1 MDGMRARRGQPQAA
15 NHWCFNR
22 HLNAVNLAP
31 GNGGAGFWKKTKKHR
46 RWVRGGGLFFLFF
59 LFFTEGEDEKDE
71 KTESIQKTSI
81 VCCLSQVTLA
91 QLRF

>member
-1 MDGMRARRGQPQAA
+1 MRARRGQPQAA

-31 GNGGAGFWKKTKKHR
+31 GNGGAGFWEKNKTHR
-46 RWVRGGGLFFLFF
+46 RWVRGGGLFF
-59 LFFTEGEDEKDE
+59 FFTEGEDEKDE
-71 KTESIQKTSI
+71 KDEKAESIQKTSI

-91 QLRF
+91 QLRL

>member
-31 GNGGAGFWKKTKKHR
+31 GNGGAGLWEKTKQNTQTLGKR
-46 RWVRGGGLFFLFF
+46 RRFVFFVFFLRKGKMKKMKKRKVFRK
-59 LFFTEGEDEKDE
+59 L
-71 KTESIQKTSI
+71 Q
-81 VCCLSQVTLA
+81 LSA
-91 QLRF
+91 ACHR